1 MSSLISQS
9 RTIENFHGI
18 LFDKKDFKVRSDAA
32 RNTGGARDSVGRL
45 HYLELACHH
54 GDISPQ

>member
-18 LFDKKDFKVRSDAA
+18 LFDKKDFKVRSDPA
-32 RNTGGARDSVGRL
+32 RNTGGAKL
-45 HYLELACHH
+45 HYMEPACHH